1 MRSARIVAQVRAI
14 LPEAL
19 GAHPVAAAYVY
30 GSVARGTPIPTSDI
44 DIALITQPLTL
55 SPYERLT
62 LELDIQADIEDAA
75 REDTGVAPA
84 HVELSR
90 AETVERTPLPSIDVR
105 IINEAPLLV
114 RGHILQEAYWSTKAT
129 IKHGWTSR
137 SPPFDATS
145 TMPPSIGAFSTPC
158 WITSVGREC

>member
-1 MRSARIVAQVRAI
+1 M
-14 LPEAL
+14 
-19 GAHPVAAAYVY
+19 AAAYVY

-84 HVELSR
+84 HVEFSR

-114 RGHILQEAYWSTKAT
+114 RGHILQEGILVYEGDHQARVDFEVAT
-129 IKHGWTSR
+129 LR
-137 SPPFDATS
+137 RYFDYAPFDRRLQHALLDH
-145 TMPPSIGAFSTPC
+145 
-158 WITSVGREC
+158 VRREGMLNG